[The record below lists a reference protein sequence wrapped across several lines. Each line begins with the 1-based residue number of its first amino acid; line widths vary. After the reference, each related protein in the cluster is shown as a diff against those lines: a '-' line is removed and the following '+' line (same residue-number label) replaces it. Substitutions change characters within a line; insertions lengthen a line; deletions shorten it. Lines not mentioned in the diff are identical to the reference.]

1 MQDKHLGNATSVFM
15 SGDSF
20 MGFYLVGYLCY
31 VDKDIVA
38 VQHASIYLTL
48 LSLVLFTFI
57 PESPKWLISVRR
69 YDEARQSLKTI
80 AKMNGCSSA
89 ELDMPF
95 KEEILEA

>member
-57 PESPKWLISVRR
+57 PESPKWLISVGR
-69 YDEARQSLKTI
+69 YEEARQSLKTI
-80 AKMNGCSSA
+80 AKMNGYSSV

-95 KEEILEA
+95 KEEIEET